1 MKVFDSLEVSYYNT
15 EDDNGGSIVDNYT
28 PTNMTE
34 MKMMIE
40 TRPRYPSNK
49 LTFTIANLTRGKIT
63 RNIALYFNSF
73 VIFDVDLF
81 LEDSQR
87 NFLNSF

>member
-1 MKVFDSLEVSYYNT
+1 MDVLDVFLNT
-15 EDDNGGSIVDNYT
+15 ELQSTDQNTKIKSETFSIE
-28 PTNMTE
+28 E
-34 MKMMIE
+34 MSELAMVIE

-49 LTFTIANLTRGKIT
+49 LTLTIANSTKGTIIRFVDINL
-63 RNIALYFNSF
+63 NSN
-73 VIFDVDLF
+73 VKFDVDLF

>member
-1 MKVFDSLEVSYYNT
+1 MAYHNT
-15 EDDNGGSIVDNYT
+15 DQNEGSRFDNYL
-28 PTNMTE
+28 PSNMTE
-34 MKMMIE
+34 MKMIIE

-49 LTFTIANLTRGKIT
+49 LTLTIANLTKGTIIRFVDI
-63 RNIALYFNSF
+63 NLNSN
-73 VIFDVDLF
+73 VKFDVDLF